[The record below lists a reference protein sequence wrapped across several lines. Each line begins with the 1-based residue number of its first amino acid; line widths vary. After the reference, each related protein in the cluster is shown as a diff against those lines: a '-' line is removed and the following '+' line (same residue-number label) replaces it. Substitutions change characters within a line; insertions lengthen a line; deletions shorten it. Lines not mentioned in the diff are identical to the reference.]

1 MQKTELRNPPVEKRT
16 AEAEG
21 PPAKKSKTEDESVT
35 KEKTPE
41 ENTQVIKEP
50 SSAVEEQ
57 AMDHQSL
64 PEDIKTDTMDEQ
76 TEETTAEASKQ
87 MEEHPGVESDSDE
100 EKGG

>member
-1 MQKTELRNPPVEKRT
+1 MQKTELSNPPVEMRT

-35 KEKTPE
+35 KEKTTE
-41 ENTQVIKEP
+41 GNTQFIKEP

-57 AMDHQSL
+57 AMDQSL
-64 PEDIKTDTMDEQ
+64 PEDIKTNTMDEQ

-87 MEEHPGVESDSDE
+87 MEEHPGVDSDSDE

>member
-1 MQKTELRNPPVEKRT
+1 MQKTELSNPPVEKRT

-35 KEKTPE
+35 KEKTAE
-41 ENTQVIKEP
+41 GNTQVIKEP

-57 AMDHQSL
+57 AMDQSL
-64 PEDIKTDTMDEQ
+64 PEDIKTNTMDEQ

-87 MEEHPGVESDSDE
+87 MEEHPGVDSDSDE